1 MSEHQDN
8 SRDNRS
14 EYRQDTV
21 LEHEFDG
28 IQEFDN
34 RLPNWW
40 LWLMWGS
47 MVFALF
53 YWLVFHTLELRETP
67 QEHFETVMV
76 AAQEAELARMAA
88 SGVNDETLLM
98 MSEMSNKV
106 TEGRALFVAH
116 CVACHL
122 DQGQGSVGPNLT
134 DNVWIHGCRPMDM
147 MKTVTDGVP
156 AKGMPAWM
164 NQLGPSRV
172 QTVLAY
178 VLTLKD
184 TNVPGKAP
192 EGEPCVE

>member
-1 MSEHQDN
+1 MSEHQVN

-21 LEHEFDG
+21 LKHEFDG

-53 YWLVFHTLELRETP
+53 YWLVFHTLKLRDLP
-67 QEHFETVMV
+67 RDRFETVMLE
-76 AAQEAELARMAA
+76 AQEAELARMAA
-88 SGVNDETLLM
+88 SGVNDETLEL
-98 MSEMSNKV
+98 MSEIPTKV

-134 DNVWIHGCRPMDM
+134 DNAWIHGCKPMDM
-147 MKTVTDGVP
+147 LNTVTNGVP
-156 AKGMPAWM
+156 AKGMPVWG
-164 NQLGPSRV
+164 NQLGPARV
-172 QTVLAY
+172 QTVVAY
-178 VLTLKD
+178 ALTLRN

>member
-1 MSEHQDN
+1 MSEYQDT

-14 EYRQDTV
+14 EYEQDTV
-21 LEHEFDG
+21 LTHEFDG

-47 MVFALF
+47 MVFSLF
-53 YWLVFHTLELRETP
+53 YWLVIQTLDLRDLP
-67 QEHFETVMV
+67 QERFETVMLV
-76 AAQEAELARMAA
+76 AQEAELARMAA
-88 SGVNDETLLM
+88 SGINDETLLA
-98 MSEMSNKV
+98 MSAMPNKV
-106 TEGRALFVAH
+106 TEGRELFVSH

-134 DNVWIHGCRPMDM
+134 DGVWINGCKPMDM
-147 MKTVTDGVP
+147 LNTVTNGVP

-172 QTVLAY
+172 QTVVSY
-178 VLTLKD
+178 VITLRD

-192 EGEPCVE
+192 EGELCGE